1 MAIQKRSIITS
12 VTTSISAVGL
22 AVESSADVVS
32 TLAGKLPAGVDRV
45 CSSASKLMDIQDL
58 YLDNWVKDKTMSNRE
73 EKISRLVRA
82 EELRV
87 LATKANITTANN
99 VQDFLNEVDAMN
111 I

>member
-12 VTTSISAVGL
+12 VTTSISAVGM

-32 TLAGKLPAGVDRV
+32 TLAEKLPSGVDRV

-58 YLDNWVKDKTMSNRE
+58 YLNNWVKDKEMSNRE

-87 LATKANITTANN
+87 LATKANITQANN
-99 VQDFLNEVDAMN
+99 VQDFLVEIDQMN

>member
-12 VTTSISAVGL
+12 VTTSISAVGM

-32 TLAGKLPAGVDRV
+32 TLASKLPSGVDRL
-45 CSSASKLMDIQDL
+45 CATASGVMDISDL
-58 YLDNWVKDKTMSNRE
+58 YLSNWKADKTMSNRE

-99 VQDFLNEVDAMN
+99 VQDFLNEVDQMN